1 MERLER
7 LVVHVE
13 EANALSERQ
22 DVASQR
28 LALLLFD
35 SAAELLLHREV
46 EHRLAMN
53 EWLRGMA
60 HAYEQHEAHGFPLDE
75 DAAAHKAELDA
86 QVLSQTRARRIRET
100 FNAKLDFLVEV
111 DALTQPLSRVLVK
124 LHRYR
129 NEAYH
134 RDTVRSETIH
144 TAVAVYRYATL
155 VLMTE
160 LPPHMM
166 SWLDRPPTVIAK
178 YFQGEAHLGLEA
190 QRQIAEALLVRL
202 HARRQ
207 AGIAQDLHDHVHAR
221 LDELEDALDFI
232 VDFFDDMT
240 GGEKWDRE
248 AALRS
253 AQLPQQ
259 TDPRMMT
266 TDDFRSLDVPVR
278 GEDLVRWRAAA
289 ERIVEAPDQLAAF
302 SAFADLED
310 EFEPTEDVVLELA
323 REIDRHIQLEID
335 IARGK

>member
-1 MERLER
+1 M
-7 LVVHVE
+7 HVE

-53 EWLRGMA
+53 EWLRGIVRT
-60 HAYEQHEAHGFPLDE
+60 YEQHEAHGFPLDE
-75 DAAAHKAELDA
+75 DAAANKAELDA
-86 QVLSQTRARRIRET
+86 QILSQTRARRVRAT
-100 FNAKLDFLVEV
+100 FDAKLDFLVEV
-111 DALTQPLSRVLVK
+111 AALTQPLSRVLVK

-160 LPPHMM
+160 LPPRMM
-166 SWLDRPPTVIAK
+166 SWSGRPPTVIAK
-178 YFQGEAHLGLEA
+178 YFQEQAHLGREP

-202 HARRQ
+202 DARRE

-232 VDFFDDMT
+232 VDMI

-248 AALRS
+248 AALRF
-253 AQLPQQ
+253 AQLPEQ
-259 TDPRMMT
+259 TDVRMMT

-310 EFEPTEDVVLELA
+310 EFEPTEGVVLELA
-323 REIDRHIQLEID
+323 REMDRHIQREID

>member
-1 MERLER
+1 M
-7 LVVHVE
+7 HVE

-46 EHRLAMN
+46 EHRLEMN
-53 EWLRGMA
+53 EWLRGIVR
-60 HAYEQHEAHGFPLDE
+60 AYEQHEEHGVPLDE
-75 DAAAHKAELDA
+75 DAAARKAELGA
-86 QVLSQTRARRIRET
+86 QVLSRTRTRRIRKT
-100 FNAKLDFLVEV
+100 FDAKLDFLVAV

-155 VLMTE
+155 VLMAE
-160 LPPHMM
+160 LAPRMFWSDKPP
-166 SWLDRPPTVIAK
+166 PVIAK
-178 YFQGEAHLGLEA
+178 YFQGETHLGLEA

-202 HARRQ
+202 EASRE

-232 VDFFDDMT
+232 VDFFDDMI
-240 GGEKWDRE
+240 GGENWDRE

-259 TDPRMMT
+259 TDVRMMT
-266 TDDFRSLDVPVR
+266 TDDLRSLDVPVR
-278 GEDLVRWRAAA
+278 GEDLVRWRAATA
-289 ERIVEAPDQLAAF
+289 RVVEAPDWIAAF

-310 EFEPTEDVVLELA
+310 EFEPTEDVVLQLA
-323 REIDRHIQLEID
+323 RELDRHIQLQVD